1 MWLHSY
7 RFENLWVMVYIL
19 GIIMILSLSAIIIW
33 SILQSSKEENAKR
46 DKEFI
51 DRIRKSSLERKPSI
65 CIEVDGCKIMLKEDF
80 IKREWNKT
88 GEGGIPIR
96 GQYESASHFLKRVD
110 EYRKMKAEQKRRY
123 DELTRKQQSIM
134 GRYKRAPLPK
144 SEYEADEIKK
154 NYNGEK

>member
-1 MWLHSY
+1 
-7 RFENLWVMVYIL
+7 MVYIL

-51 DRIRKSSLERKPSI
+51 NRIRKSALERKPSI

-80 IKREWNKT
+80 IKREWYKT
-88 GEGGIPIR
+88 KEGEMPVR
-96 GQYESASHFLKRVD
+96 GQYEPAAHFLKRVD
-110 EYRKMKAEQKRRY
+110 EYRKMKAEQKRHY
-123 DELTRKQQSIM
+123 DEELARKKQSIL
-134 GRYKRAPLPK
+134 GRCEKAPLSK
-144 SEYEADEIKK
+144 SEYEADEIVK

>member
-1 MWLHSY
+1 MEV
-7 RFENLWVMVYIL
+7 FI
-19 GIIMILSLSAIIIW
+19 GIMLLLAIIAVIFIQRII
-33 SILQSSKEENAKR
+33 SVNRELSDKKAKEMMER
-46 DKEFI
+46 L
-51 DRIRKSSLERKPSI
+51 RKDCSEHHSI
-65 CIEVDGCKIMLKEDF
+65 CVTIDGCKIMLREDF
-80 IKREWNKT
+80 IKKEWNKT
-88 GEGGIPIR
+88 GEGGMPIR

-134 GRYKRAPLPK
+134 GKYKRAPLPK